1 MAVLLSQPIADGGAP
16 RHSAGSLGGVAPERS
31 LLVRTCSSHKKRG
44 GQLPYRADDLARP
57 EALRNARRPVHPA
70 QLRAPL
76 KKPGDVTGSTPTR
89 SGCSRTDCLR
99 SQGTEAILSTTETA
113 SDRRGH
119 IRLPPSLTPS
129 L

>member
-1 MAVLLSQPIADGGAP
+1 MTSPG
-16 RHSAGSLGGVAPERS
+16 
-31 LLVRTCSSHKKRG
+31 
-44 GQLPYRADDLARP
+44 P

-99 SQGTEAILSTTETA
+99 SQGTEAILSGNGDGQRPKRAHQALPKPDAVALSLITA
-113 SDRRGH
+113 GQTGTRRLK
-119 IRLPPSLTPS
+119 IRRTVPAVSWPRRDAISLG
-129 L
+129 